1 MKLLVLFSLMITPLI
16 LKGQEAH
23 SYHLDVHIYMETR
36 SLHIDGYVDI
46 DYQNK
51 DSLNFTLWKYSN
63 IERIEIGD
71 IPCVFNFDTMA
82 ASPSFFTPNG
92 RNLTIRIPD
101 EIKGSDQRIHFMY
114 TSDMSELGIGWE
126 GVFTDEWIELASY
139 SGWYPIHGGNYSAEL
154 KVYINEE
161 FKVTG
166 SGAASQKNGF
176 WEINKSWKSF
186 DIVLMASKD
195 LKSKVY
201 KENNAKIQ
209 IDYTNLS
216 DAGSDS
222 TINDCKFA
230 FRLFEENFGKM
241 NDANMKIVMGPA
253 RKGGGYS
260 RKHFITMPASNYSP
274 NLSYGNAHEI
284 AHFWW
289 LNAPA
294 NSWEDWLNEA
304 FAEYSALFFMRERF
318 GQKEFNRF
326 INEYKE
332 KTIDTAPVWGVDR
345 QSQEAYYV
353 LYMKGSL
360 ILSDLEQKLG
370 TEQFLSLLNMVS
382 DNNISS
388 TEDLLKLISQKVS
401 QDVSKWLKNELK
413 TR

>member
-23 SYHLDVHIYMETR
+23 SYHLDVHIDIETR

-63 IERIEIGD
+63 IERIEIGN

-92 RNLTIRIPD
+92 RNLSIRIPD
-101 EIKGSDQRIHFMY
+101 ELKGSDQRIHFIY

-230 FRLFEENFGKM
+230 FRLFEENFGKK
-241 NDANMKIVMGPA
+241 NDANLKIVMGPA

-260 RKHFITMPASNYSP
+260 RKYFITMPANNYGP

-289 LNAPA
+289 SNAPA
-294 NSWEDWLNEA
+294 NTWEDWLNEA

-318 GQKEFNRF
+318 GLKEFNRF

-360 ILSDLEQKLG
+360 ILFDLEQKLG
-370 TEQFLSLLNMVS
+370 TEQFLSLLNIVS

-388 TEDLLKLISQKVS
+388 TEGLLKLISQKVS
-401 QDVSKWLKNELK
+401 EDVSKWLEDELK

>member
-1 MKLLVLFSLMITPLI
+1 MKLLALFSLIIAPLV
-16 LKGQEAH
+16 LRGQEAH
-23 SYHLDVHIYMETR
+23 SYHMDVHVNMETR
-36 SLHIDGYVDI
+36 SLYIDGYVDV
-46 DYQNK
+46 DFQNK
-51 DSLNFTLWKYSN
+51 DSLNFILWKFST

-71 IPCVFNFDTMA
+71 VPCVFRFDTMA
-82 ASPSFFTPNG
+82 ASPSFFTPKG
-92 RNLTIRIPD
+92 KNLTIKRPV
-101 EIKGSDQRIHFMY
+101 EIEGSNQRIHFIY
-114 TSDMSELGIGWE
+114 TSDMSELGISWE
-126 GVFTDEWIELASY
+126 GAFTDEWIELAVY

-154 KVYINEE
+154 KVYIDDEY
-161 FKVTG
+161 KVTG
-166 SGAASQKNGF
+166 SGTVSEKNGF

-201 KENNAKIQ
+201 KENDTRIQ

-222 TINDCKFA
+222 TVNDCKFA
-230 FRLFEENFGKM
+230 FRLFEENFGIK
-241 NDANMKIVMGPA
+241 NDANLKIVMGPA

-260 RKHFITMPASNYSP
+260 RKHFITMPANDYSL

-289 LNAPA
+289 SNAPV
-294 NSWEDWLNEA
+294 NTWEDWLNEA
-304 FAEYSALFFMRERF
+304 FAEYSALVFMRERF
-318 GQKEFNRF
+318 GVNEFSRF

-332 KTIDTAPVWGVDR
+332 QTIDTPPVWGVDR

-370 TEQFLSLLNMVS
+370 TEQFLSLLNMIS
-382 DNNISS
+382 DKSINS
-388 TEDLLKLISQKVS
+388 TDDLLKLISLKVS
-401 QDVSKWLKNELK
+401 EDVSKWLENELK

>member
-1 MKLLVLFSLMITPLI
+1 MRFLVLFILIITPLI
-16 LKGQEAH
+16 SSGQEVH
-23 SYHLDVHIYMETR
+23 SYHLDIHINLESR
-36 SLHIDGYVDI
+36 SLHVDGYVDV
-46 DYQNK
+46 DFQNN
-51 DSLNFTLWKYSN
+51 DSLNFILWKYSA
-63 IERIEIGD
+63 IEKIEIGN
-71 IPCVFNFDTMA
+71 IPCVFSFDTMA
-82 ASPSFFTPNG
+82 ASPSFFTPKG
-92 RNLTIRIPD
+92 KTLTVKRPV
-101 EIKGSDQRIHFMY
+101 EIKGSNQRIHLIY
-114 TSDMSELGIGWE
+114 TSDMSELGNSWE
-126 GVFTDEWIELASY
+126 GAFTDEWIELAVY
-139 SGWYPIHGGNYSAEL
+139 SGWYPIQGGNYSAEL

-161 FKVTG
+161 YKVTG
-166 SGAASQKNGF
+166 SGAVSEKNGF

-201 KENNAKIQ
+201 KENDTKIQ

-222 TINDCKFA
+222 TVNDCKFA
-230 FRLFEENFGKM
+230 FRLFEDSFGKK
-241 NDANMKIVMGPA
+241 NDSNLKIVMGPA

-260 RKHFITMPASNYSP
+260 RKHFITMPANNYSP

-289 LNAPA
+289 SNAPT
-294 NSWEDWLNEA
+294 NTWEDWLNEA
-304 FAEYSALFFMRERF
+304 FAEFSALVFMRERF
-318 GQKEFNRF
+318 GVNEFNRF

-370 TEQFLSLLNMVS
+370 TEQFLSLLNKVS

-388 TEDLLKLISQKVS
+388 TEGLLKLISEKVS
-401 QDVSKWLKNELK
+401 EDVSKWLENELK